1 MSVGTCGCHVWAN
14 NALVMYLCV
23 RKQWTKLSHT
33 TQKRA
38 VNVVSDSAKA
48 QLGSPQFS
56 EQLVTARPGGRT
68 FMSCL
73 FAKTRIAEF
82 RINGSFMM
90 LPNSSF
96 ALSILSLSKLSITKI
111 NPSVLLK

>member
-1 MSVGTCGCHVWAN
+1 
-14 NALVMYLCV
+14 
-23 RKQWTKLSHT
+23 
-33 TQKRA
+33 
-38 VNVVSDSAKA
+38 
-48 QLGSPQFS
+48 
-56 EQLVTARPGGRT
+56 
-68 FMSCL
+68 MSCL